1 MCQIGHG
8 HGHGHGGG
16 RWHHHGCCIGG
27 PWHHGHGCCF
37 GIHPGCC
44 VGPGWRRFFSPAE
57 ELECLERYLE
67 DLKKEQAGVEARI
80 NELKG

>member
-8 HGHGHGGG
+8 HGHGHGPGG
-16 RWHHHGCCIGG
+16 GPWHHHHGCCIGG
-27 PWHHGHGCCF
+27 PWHHGHGCC
-37 GIHPGCC
+37 
-44 VGPGWRRFFSPAE
+44 VGWGWRRFFSPAE

-80 NELKG
+80 RELKG